1 VQNGLDI
8 VFDALL
14 KCMLFH
20 AFTQIKM
27 VVHRLQ
33 LDPLFLLLSNTK
45 IIPLSNLSSLSVP
58 GECYSSKASCA
69 LNLESTFLLELSV
82 QSDLCL
88 ILQTDFNVVVKRKF
102 KQ

>member
-1 VQNGLDI
+1 MQNGLDI

-33 LDPLFLLLSNTK
+33 LDPFRPTFHYDNEY
-45 IIPLSNLSSLSVP
+45 IV
-58 GECYSSKASCA
+58 
-69 LNLESTFLLELSV
+69 ESREKDVHKLHTHVATFGK
-82 QSDLCL
+82 QF
-88 ILQTDFNVVVKRKF
+88 IVKSAIYQIVDDGF
-102 KQ
+102 